1 MYNNVFMSDE
11 EDKRCIVTDSF
22 DGSIVFS
29 PQRYSDNENCRS
41 EKMMNDIIMTIDMLL
56 NNDYTMIIRREDFGN
71 TIIEYGHD
79 ERIEYF
85 GCSSPRWVSSEE
97 EYELEN
103 IRDEFIKKCIDN
115 YSSNI
120 DEEDYDN
127 N

>member
-11 EDKRCIVTDSF
+11 EKTCIVTDSF
-22 DGSIVFS
+22 DGKIVFS
-29 PQRYSDNENCRS
+29 PERYSDNENYRS
-41 EKMMNDIIMTIDMLL
+41 ESMMNDIIMTIDMLL
-56 NNDYTMIIRREDFGN
+56 NNDYTMVIRREDFGN

-85 GCSSPRWVSSEE
+85 GCSSPRWISSEE